1 MPSDEL
7 TLRIQRIYKAVDAV
21 IETDMDKLKPKVV
34 KDGKRIAVYQDFS
47 GGRSNAEIENTAHI
61 LIHNVANLKDH
72 LKKWAKNNGK
82 DKTRVDDAFNNSQV
96 LRIIQDLS
104 DNDKHGYPPRD
115 GGNFGKSPRV
125 DKINT
130 IMQMTT
136 KPEKGSFIGLT
147 LNHQGAP
154 KIIGDGNAKV
164 IITGDIL
171 DRDGN
176 KMGDLHE
183 TLLKAIN
190 DWEKVLTEFGV
201 NIPDS

>member
-1 MPSDEL
+1 VPGDEL
-7 TLRIQRIYKAVDAV
+7 TNRIKRIYEAVDAV
-21 IETDMDKLKPKVV
+21 IETDIGKLKPKVI
-34 KDGKRIAVYQDFS
+34 KDGKRVAIYQNFS
-47 GGRSNAEIENTAHI
+47 GGRSNAEIENAAHI

-82 DKTRVDDAFNNSQV
+82 DKNKVDDAFNKSQV

-115 GGNFGKSPRV
+115 GGNSGISPRI

-136 KPEKGSFIGLT
+136 KPQKDSSIGYT
-147 LNHQGAP
+147 LNRQGIQ
-154 KIIGDGNAKV
+154 KVIGDGNAKV
-164 IITGDIL
+164 IITGDML

-176 KMGDLHE
+176 KIGDLYK

-201 NIPDS
+201 NI